1 MTTLHT
7 INQPPSQAA
16 IWSALLGGLNR
27 GDSVLLIEDA
37 CYATLDPEL
46 LSSLALANDEK
57 QVALYILESD
67 IRSRGLG
74 STADQS
80 NDGLFTLADYAQFV
94 ELAAQTDKSVSW
106 HR

>member
-16 IWSALLGGLNR
+16 LWSALLGGLSK

-37 CYATLDPEL
+37 CYATLNPEL
-46 LSSLALANDEK
+46 LSSLALANDAK
-57 QVALYILESD
+57 QLALYILESD
-67 IRSRGLG
+67 MRSRGLG
-74 STADQS
+74 STTGQS
-80 NDGLFTLADYAQFV
+80 NEGLFSFVDYAQFV
-94 ELAAQTDKSVSW
+94 ALAAQTDKSVSW

>member
-16 IWSALLGGLNR
+16 IWSTLLGGLNR

-37 CYATLDPEL
+37 CYATFDPEL
-46 LSSLALANDEK
+46 LSSFARANEEK

-67 IRSRGLG
+67 MRSRGLG

-80 NDGLFTLADYAQFV
+80 NDGSFTLVDYAQFV

>member
-7 INQPPSQAA
+7 INQPPSQAS
-16 IWSALLGGLNR
+16 IWSALLGGLNK

-46 LSSLALANDEK
+46 LSSFANAKDAK
-57 QVALYILESD
+57 DITFYILESD
-67 IRSRGLG
+67 MRSRGLG
-74 STADQS
+74 STAAQS
-80 NDGLFTLADYAQFV
+80 NEGLFTLADYARYV
-94 ELAAQTDKSVSW
+94 ELATQTDKSVSW